1 MYIRGAIGS
10 LLIAPFCVF
19 AGNSKPPGKLIPT
32 KPISCFAPK
41 LLAEQALA
49 LPTTGKAE
57 KSVSFLEMNKIEE
70 SK

>member
-49 LPTTGKAE
+49 LPQQARLR
-57 KSVSFLEMNKIEE
+57 SLCPF
-70 SK
+70 